1 MGYGRSGFTQSH
13 QTAGAGESSGCFKR
27 YLLRSTHW
35 MSVALFTQEL
45 SALEDGLFLLLA
57 LAEKRGVGSSAG
69 DFTATCARPTGT
81 TSPSPCSQCGLPE
94 REDHGKRGPR
104 GFDGN
109 KRLKGRKRFALSDA
123 GGNWLESVVLPA
135 NTGERQGA
143 LVLLRKVKAASW
155 SEDLKLIWADE
166 GFAGVDFEA
175 QIQAEFGW
183 QLDIGQKEPGQK
195 AFCVQRKR
203 WLIEQLFGCWGRY
216 RRLSRDYEA
225 NPECS
230 RATLQVAT
238 LHRWLNRLKPKPF
251 SDPPF
256 RYRKA

>member
-1 MGYGRSGFTQSH
+1 MALPAQKLP
-13 QTAGAGESSGCFKR
+13 EVEDC
-27 YLLRSTHW
+27 LL
-35 MSVALFTQEL
+35 
-45 SALEDGLFLLLA
+45 LLLA
-57 LAEKRGVGSSAG
+57 LAEKRGVGSGHGGTTGAG
-69 DFTATCARPTGT
+69 ARPARATDQSHSG
-81 TSPSPCSQCGLPE
+81 QCGFPK
-94 REDHGKRGPR
+94 RENHRKRGPR

-143 LVLLRKVKAASW
+143 LVLFHKVKAASW
-155 SEDLKLIWADE
+155 SQDLKTIWADE

-175 QIQAEFGW
+175 QVLTEFGW
-183 QLDIGQKEPGQK
+183 KLDIGAKEPGQK
-195 AFCVQRKR
+195 GFCVHRKR

-230 RATLQVAT
+230 RATLQIAT
-238 LHRWLNRLKPKPF
+238 LHRWLNRLKPKPAV
-251 SDPPF
+251 DPPF
-256 RYRKA
+256 HYRKA